1 MTRAT
6 LLPFGVAKEVRAL
19 LPAWLACL
27 GVLSASA
34 AVSDPRIRVFA
45 VLAFGVGSVAL
56 GALSIGHEY
65 THRTL
70 TQLLSQPVGRG
81 RLYLVK
87 LGVLAAMLLPIGAV
101 AYGVVFNTSELPSGF
116 TRSAMLWLL
125 PVLCGLFIAPLL
137 TMMCR
142 GPLAGMVF
150 AIAVP
155 GVTVILIDVLL
166 VATYGMSAAGTP
178 ELQRL
183 RLVVLSQ
190 ALLGFSGIAAVL
202 GWRMFMRLEAIEGR
216 DPELHLFVPLASA
229 DARARH
235 PLWLLAKKELRL
247 QQMSLVVAGLYLPVW
262 SAESL
267 FRYLVPDFPGPPLAV
282 ISVLYGGLLAMLIGS
297 LASAEERQLGT
308 LEWQLLLPIATWKQW
323 AVKAGTALGLATL
336 LSFVLPALLAAGQI
350 RINEWHLG
358 VVMLL
363 TVGSLYVSSVSG
375 SGLRALL
382 LSLPVMLVVLLLL
395 GWVGFLFEAAPPFRP
410 GSWTILWRSL
420 HSWLPLVLLT
430 GFLAVVLRFA
440 LENHRSGERGARRVW
455 QQVFWMGGCLALSF
469 ALLVVVRLVVVSAF
483 R

>member
-6 LLPFGVAKEVRAL
+6 LLPVGVTKEVRAL

-27 GVLSASA
+27 GALSASA

-101 AYGVVFNTSELPSGF
+101 AYGVVFNTSELSGF
-116 TRSAMLWLL
+116 TRSAMVWLL

-142 GPLAGMVF
+142 STLAGVVF
-150 AIAVP
+150 AIAIP
-155 GVTVILIDVLL
+155 GVMVILIDVLL
-166 VATYGMSAAGTP
+166 VTTYGMAAAGTP

-183 RLVVLSQ
+183 RLVVLSR
-190 ALLGFSGIAAVL
+190 AMLGFCGIAAVL

-216 DPELHLFVPLASA
+216 DPELHLFVPLALA

-235 PLWLLAKKELRL
+235 PIWLLAKKELRL
-247 QQMSLVVAGLYLPVW
+247 QQMSLVVAGLYLLVW
-262 SAESL
+262 SAESAL
-267 FRYLVPDFPGPPLAV
+267 RYLVPAFPGPPLAV
-282 ISVLYGGLLAMLIGS
+282 LSVLYGGLLAMLIGS
-297 LASAEERQLGT
+297 LASAQERQLGT

-323 AVKAGTALGLATL
+323 AVKAGMALGLATV
-336 LSFVLPALLAAGQI
+336 LSFALPALLAAGEI
-350 RINEWHLG
+350 RISEWHLG
-358 VVMLL
+358 IVILL
-363 TVGSLYVSSVSG
+363 TVGSLYISSVSG

-382 LSLPVMLVVLLLL
+382 LSLPVMFVVLLLL
-395 GWVGFLFEAAPPFRP
+395 GRAFEIFWSSPVPIFM
-410 GSWTILWRSL
+410 RSL
-420 HSWLPLVLLT
+420 FTWLPLVLFT

-440 LENHRSGERGARRVW
+440 LENHRSGERRVRRVW
-455 QQVFWMGGCLALSF
+455 QQLFWMGGCLALSF